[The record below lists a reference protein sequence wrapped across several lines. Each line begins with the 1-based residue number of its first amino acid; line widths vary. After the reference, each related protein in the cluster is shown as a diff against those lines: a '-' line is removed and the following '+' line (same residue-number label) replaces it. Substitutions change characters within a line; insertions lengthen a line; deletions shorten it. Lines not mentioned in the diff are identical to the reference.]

1 LQNAQRAVTA
11 KSLAAG
17 ASGEVP
23 RGYLGIGLEEIPGE
37 QAKTLGL
44 VDHGAVA
51 ITFIQPGQP
60 ADQAGLRV
68 GDVISRFN
76 NDDLASGQA
85 VRHFRRLI
93 VDTDPGGEVSLDV
106 YRGGHKE
113 HYQVKVGKR
122 PVNLP

>member
-23 RGYLGIGLEEIPGE
+23 RGYLGIGLEEIPGK

-51 ITFIQPGQP
+51 ITFLRQLQ
-60 ADQAGLRV
+60 DQVRLPFTIVGLCHP
-68 GDVISRFN
+68 
-76 NDDLASGQA
+76 DLK
-85 VRHFRRLI
+85 
-93 VDTDPGGEVSLDV
+93 GG
-106 YRGGHKE
+106 
-113 HYQVKVGKR
+113 
-122 PVNLP
+122 